1 MKIELDK
8 NGWTS
13 IITGIDLRS
22 ASQQEMNTIAWLA
35 AKDTVVVIRN
45 QHLFPGDE
53 VDICER
59 IGVCEQ
65 LALPDAPTQGTKF
78 VEGGCGKIVR
88 VGGGN
93 HHGGVA
99 GVFEHVSDM
108 DWHSNRTG
116 DEARDPL
123 IWLYGV
129 KDSQGSRTSWINNI
143 MSYQDLDQELKEQI
157 KDLKLVMGFD
167 AKVISEDTY
176 SITARD
182 SNAINNN
189 WHPNLIHTNQAG
201 VTGMF
206 FSFLQI
212 HQILGFDKD
221 KSDALI
227 QKLRLHVEQ
236 EKYTYH
242 HDWQDGDIVLSEQW
256 LSIHKRWRCENI
268 QNRVVHRIALNFNH
282 CDISRTV
289 ARTPEE
295 FIKI

>member
-1 MKIELDK
+1 MKIQLHE

-13 IITGIDLRS
+13 IITDIDLRS
-22 ASQQEMNTIAWLA
+22 ASQSEMNTIAWLA

-45 QHLFPGDE
+45 QHLLPGDE
-53 VDICER
+53 VDICEK
-59 IGVCEQ
+59 IGACEQ
-65 LALPDAPTQGTKF
+65 VVPPDTPTQGTKL
-78 VEGGCGKIVR
+78 VEGGRGKIVR

-116 DEARDPL
+116 TETRDPL

-143 MSYQDLDQELKEQI
+143 LSYQDLDQELKEQI

-167 AKVISEDTY
+167 ARVISEDTY
-176 SITARD
+176 TITSRD
-182 SNAINNN
+182 SNAINHN
-189 WHPNLIHTNQAG
+189 WHPSLIHTNQAG

-221 KSDALI
+221 KSNALI
-227 QKLRLHVEQ
+227 QKLRQHVEQ

-268 QNRVVHRIALNFNH
+268 QNRVVHRIALNFDH
-282 CDISRTV
+282 CDISNTLV
-289 ARTPEE
+289 
-295 FIKI
+295 

>member
-45 QHLFPGDE
+45 QHLLPGDE
-53 VDICER
+53 VAICEK

-65 LALPDAPTQGTKF
+65 FAPPGAPTQGTVIVKD
-78 VEGGCGKIVR
+78 GLGKIVR
-88 VGGGN
+88 VGGSN
-93 HHGGVA
+93 HHEGVA

-108 DWHSNRTG
+108 EWHSNRTG
-116 DEARDPL
+116 TETRDPL
-123 IWLYGV
+123 IWLHGV

-176 SITARD
+176 AITKRD
-182 SNAINNN
+182 SNAINHS

-212 HQILGFDKD
+212 HQILGLDKD

-242 HDWQDGDIVLSEQW
+242 HDWQDGDVVLSEQW

-268 QNRVVHRIALNFNH
+268 QNRVVHRIALNFDH
-282 CDISRTV
+282 CDISKLGDNVIRS
-289 ARTPEE
+289 
-295 FIKI
+295 